1 MGALFEP
8 FTPSL
13 ASSPFFSGIAAAPAI
28 PASHQW
34 IAVRQRFEQFHGNLF
49 LTPLQLEDAQTKR
62 AGVVNC
68 LNRHYHD
75 SQSETDNS
83 FMIGGERTRTS
94 GRRATS
100 TCISSFL
107 QRFITAF
114 K

>member
-13 ASSPFFSGIAAAPAI
+13 ASSPFFNGIATAPAI

-62 AGVVNC
+62 GRC
-68 LNRHYHD
+68 GKL
-75 SQSETDNS
+75 SQPTLS
-83 FMIGGERTRTS
+83 
-94 GRRATS
+94 
-100 TCISSFL
+100 
-107 QRFITAF
+107 RFTVRN
-114 K
+114 